1 MARNDVA
8 DATHPIRDRS
18 KESQAAPT
26 TSWWKLARRRFLRNR
41 LSIAGLI
48 VLSLLFLIAIAGP
61 TLVAK
66 DLALRPQPRDR
77 LQEPSS
83 EHLLGTDEV
92 GRDVFA
98 RLIYAA
104 RVSLGISFF
113 TMIVSIILGTFF
125 GVVSGYYG
133 GIVDQGL
140 MRFTDAMLSLPSIF
154 ILLLIAAVIRPN
166 ITMIVLVLGFLNWID
181 LARILRGQ
189 VLSLKRLEFIEACRA
204 LGCSN
209 GFIIRR
215 HVIPNALGSILV
227 AAPLIMG
234 RALLSESALSF
245 LGLGIQPPIP
255 TWGNML
261 NNAQANLILYPEL
274 AVSPGIMIVIS
285 VVTINFI
292 GDGLRDAFDP
302 KQSR

>member
-1 MARNDVA
+1 VA
-8 DATHPIRDRS
+8 GVEEQLAIQTIKQTLP
-18 KESQAAPT
+18 EE
-26 TSWWKLARRRFLRNR
+26 TSWWQLAWRRFLRNR
-41 LSIAGLI
+41 MSIVGLGILVILVI
-48 VLSLLFLIAIAGP
+48 VALLGPQLI
-61 TLVAK
+61 
-66 DLALRPQPRDR
+66 DSDQALRPQPLNM
-77 LQEPSS
+77 LQGRSS
-83 EHLLGTDEV
+83 EHILGTDEI

-98 RLIYAA
+98 RLIYAS
-104 RVSLGISFF
+104 RISLGISFF
-113 TMIVSIILGTFF
+113 TMIVSIILGTFL
-125 GVVSGYYG
+125 GVVSGYFG
-133 GIVDQGL
+133 GLIDQVL
-140 MRFTDAMLSLPSIF
+140 MRFTDAVLSLPSIF

-166 ITMIVLVLGFLNWID
+166 ITMIILVLGFLNWID

-189 VLSLKRLEFIEACRA
+189 VLSLKRLEYIEACRA
-204 LGCSN
+204 LGCNNS
-209 GFIIRR
+209 FIIRR
-215 HVIPNALGSILV
+215 HVIPNVLGSILV

-261 NNAQANLILYPEL
+261 NNAQAHLIIHPDL

-285 VVTINFI
+285 VVTINLI

>member
-1 MARNDVA
+1 MTEGTLQIDSHAE
-8 DATHPIRDRS
+8 
-18 KESQAAPT
+18 KEQIPPT
-26 TSWWKLARRRFLRNR
+26 MSWWQLARRRFLRNR

-48 VLSLLFLIAIAGP
+48 ILSILFLIAIVGP
-61 TLVAK
+61 MLIVE
-66 DLALRPQPRDR
+66 DLAIRPQPLQR

-113 TMIVSIILGTFF
+113 TMIVSIILGTSF

-133 GIVDQGL
+133 GIIDQGL

-166 ITMIVLVLGFLNWID
+166 VTMIILVLGFLNWID

-245 LGLGIQPPIP
+245 LGLGIQPPTP

-285 VVTINFI
+285 VVTINYI